1 MQIAIDVATDEFDR
15 SVLTVRGAIDL
26 QTRDEL
32 LRVAKEVLADGTPAV
47 VLDLGAVGFIDS
59 TGIGA
64 LVELS
69 RDAEDV
75 DAGLVLRR
83 PSDRVLRILQLT
95 GLTEAWTLEH
105 DPSPSR

>member
-1 MQIAIDVATDEFDR
+1 VQIAIDVATDEFDR
-15 SVLTVRGAIDL
+15 AVLAVRGAIDL

-32 LRVAKEVLADGTPAV
+32 LRVAKQALADGTPAL
-47 VLDLGAVGFIDS
+47 VLDLEAVGFIDS

-64 LVELS
+64 LVELGH
-69 RDAEDV
+69 DAEDV

-83 PSDRVLRILQLT
+83 PSDRVLRILKLT

-105 DPSPSR
+105 DPSGTR